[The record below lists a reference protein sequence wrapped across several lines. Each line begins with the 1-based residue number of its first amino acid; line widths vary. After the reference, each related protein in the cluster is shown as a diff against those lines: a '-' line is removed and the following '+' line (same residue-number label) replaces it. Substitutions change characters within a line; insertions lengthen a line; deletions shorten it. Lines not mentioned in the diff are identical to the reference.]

1 MALSK
6 ISGTTG
12 IADATITSAKLADF
26 TAAVDLNG
34 VELLLDAD
42 ADTSISADTDDQID
56 IKIANADHLKI
67 LSSSGDTVLKPMVDG
82 KDIIFQQFD
91 GNKIFCID
99 DGNFV
104 SVGGNATAA
113 GQIRIY
119 EDTDNGSHYS
129 GFTVGNLTASVAY
142 QLPNAD
148 GSSGQALITDGSG
161 VLSFTTLSANTPSS
175 ADGQALGS
183 ASLEWSDLFLADA
196 GTIQFGADQDV
207 TLTHVADTGLLL
219 SATDQLQFGDSGTF
233 IHQSADGVLDLVS
246 DTEIELNATT
256 IDVNGNLDVSGTI
269 TSAGIVTGTGFT
281 AGSAVLA
288 EAELELLDG
297 LTAGTAIASKVV
309 TTDAN
314 IDTSGQRNLTI
325 SGELDAATG
334 DFSGAITSGG
344 VITGTAF
351 TAGSAVLAEAELE
364 LLDGLTAGTAIASKV
379 VTTDANIDTTGQRNL
394 TISGELDAATGD
406 FSGAV
411 DVAGTTTVVA
421 LTASGL
427 VTAGA
432 KIDLN
437 GTELILDADGDT
449 SLTADTDDQIHIRI
463 AGADDF
469 KFIANHFNV
478 LSGSNVTF
486 ANNSVAYFG
495 DGNNLQISSDGTNA
509 LIAESGGS
517 GNLNIAGQTV
527 RLMNAANDEIMLE
540 ATNDGGVDIRHNN
553 VTKLVTISS
562 GVTITGDAGATTL
575 NGIPFFAAD
584 NSIYTHNVS
593 GTDDTASFNAAYGI
607 TALDAITT
615 GDDNVAVGF
624 AALTALTTGLRN
636 IAIGRQAADEFD
648 TENDNL
654 AIGRSA
660 LGGAVAGGEFNV
672 AIGNETLLQ
681 LTSGDKNTV
690 VGYQAG
696 KTISSGGTN
705 VIIGHQAMD
714 TATTPAN
721 GVFIGNNVGGEATT
735 TGNQN
740 NIVGAE
746 SGLALTSGGSNMV
759 FGPFAF
765 QANTTGS
772 RNMVMGSDALRYPDT
787 ENDNIAIGHAAMSS
801 DSLAGG
807 EFNVAIGTNALDAL
821 TSGDNNIAIGYEAA
835 GALSTGGENI
845 IMGSYAVSTGVLTG
859 AGNVA
864 IGRLAGQD
872 LTSAAGNVIIGR
884 SAAQQATTS
893 DGNVIIGD
901 GAVQVGVLTGNDN
914 VVIGQGA
921 GVDLTS
927 AAQNVIIGEQSGAQ
941 ITTASENVYIGH
953 KAAGTGIGTSSYNIA
968 IGNEAAEAATTM
980 SESVSIGYRAA
991 EANTTGSNV
1000 IAIGYTA
1007 YDNADTENHNLAIGT
1022 HALGGPVNGGENNV
1036 AVGNY
1041 SLDAITS
1048 GDGNVAVGYQAG
1060 TEITTGAHNT
1070 LMGREAGVGITT
1082 GDYNVAIG
1090 EDNMTASCTGDYNHI
1105 IGRDSGKAITSGVN
1119 NLAIG
1124 GAAGYAITEG
1134 HDNIA
1139 LGHDG
1144 GRVYTTGDHNI
1155 SIGYKSSGSGVD
1167 VSNEI
1172 LIGHGAGSSNFVAG
1186 GTGTVRLGMYNNHIT
1201 NTFTS
1206 NANWAHSSDERW
1218 KKNIADNPIG
1228 LDFINDL
1235 RTVTYNWKAFSEI
1248 DPSLSEYNAEETKY
1262 IHPEIQHG
1270 LIAQE
1275 VKAALDKNGIDQFAG
1290 WYEDQGHADKQQGI
1304 SESMYVMPLIKAVQE
1319 LSSQVEELKDKIKV
1333 LEE

>member
-411 DVAGTTTVVA
+411 DVAGATTVVA

-562 GVTITGDAGATTL
+562 GVTITGNAGATTL

-584 NSIYTHNVS
+584 SSIYTHNVS
-593 GTDDTASFNAAYGI
+593 GTDDTAAQNSGYGVN
-607 TALDAITT
+607 ALDAITT
-615 GDDNVAVGF
+615 GDHNSAFGF
-624 AALTALTTGLRN
+624 KALSGNTTGARN
-636 IAIGRQAADEFD
+636 VG
-648 TENDNL
+648 L
-654 AIGRSA
+654 GRSA
-660 LGGAVAGGEFNV
+660 LEV
-672 AIGNETLLQ
+672 
-681 LTSGDKNTV
+681 
-690 VGYQAG
+690 
-696 KTISSGGTN
+696 
-705 VIIGHQAMD
+705 
-714 TATTPAN
+714 
-721 GVFIGNNVGGEATT
+721 
-735 TGNQN
+735 
-740 NIVGAE
+740 
-746 SGLALTSGGSNMV
+746 
-759 FGPFAF
+759 
-765 QANTTGS
+765 
-772 RNMVMGSDALRYPDT
+772 PDT
-787 ENDNIAIGHAAMSS
+787 ENDNIAIGYNAMAGAV
-801 DSLAGG
+801 AGG
-807 EFNVAIGTNALDAL
+807 QQNVAIGSEALDALTSADDNVAIGHNAGGALTTGGENVIMGSFAVSTGVLTGAQNVAIGRLVGQDLTSATRNVIMGWSAAKQATTGDDNVIIGNGAVGVGILTGDDNVVIGKDAGSAMTSATENVAIGYEAGKAVTSGARMTAIGRGAGLALIDAIDCTFVGKDAGKAVTSGRSNNAFGLSSLSNTDDETHNLGFGVASLSGAINGGEYNVAVGNYTLDAL
-821 TSGDNNIAIGYEAA
+821 TSGDNNTAMGYNA
-835 GALSTGGENI
+835 GTGLTT
-845 IMGSYAVSTGVLTG
+845 GSS
-859 AGNVA
+859 
-864 IGRLAGQD
+864 
-872 LTSAAGNVIIGR
+872 NVIIGKD
-884 SAAQQATTS
+884 AGT
-893 DGNVIIGD
+893 
-901 GAVQVGVLTGNDN
+901 GVMTGNDN
-914 VVIGQGA
+914 TVMGDQAGKVIAGGA
-921 GVDLTS
+921 SNTC
-927 AAQNVIIGEQSGAQ
+927 
-941 ITTASENVYIGH
+941 
-953 KAAGTGIGTSSYNIA
+953 
-968 IGNEAAEAATTM
+968 IGNKAGIE
-980 SESVSIGYRAA
+980 
-991 EANTTGSNV
+991 
-1000 IAIGYTA
+1000 
-1007 YDNADTENHNLAIGT
+1007 
-1022 HALGGPVNGGENNV
+1022 
-1036 AVGNY
+1036 
-1041 SLDAITS
+1041 ITS
-1048 GDGNVAVGYQAG
+1048 GSNNTCIGHDAGRSGSPGGAVS
-1060 TEITTGAHNT
+1060 
-1070 LMGREAGVGITT
+1070 
-1082 GDYNVAIG
+1082 
-1090 EDNMTASCTGDYNHI
+1090 TASNILNLGDESVATINAQV
-1105 IGRDSGKAITSGVN
+1105 SVT
-1119 NLAIG
+1119 
-1124 GAAGYAITEG
+1124 AA
-1134 HDNIA
+1134 
-1139 LGHDG
+1139 
-1144 GRVYTTGDHNI
+1144 
-1155 SIGYKSSGSGVD
+1155 
-1167 VSNEI
+1167 
-1172 LIGHGAGSSNFVAG
+1172 
-1186 GTGTVRLGMYNNHIT
+1186 
-1201 NTFTS
+1201 
-1206 NANWAHSSDERW
+1206 SDERD
-1218 KKNIADNPIG
+1218 KTDFASLDIG
-1228 LDFINDL
+1228 LDFVNNL
-1235 RTVTYNWKAFSEI
+1235 NPVTYRWDKRINY
-1248 DPSLSEYNAEETKY
+1248 LSDTERNHTNLDNITNDGTHKEDWLDIGFK
-1262 IHPEIQHG
+1262 
-1270 LIAQE
+1270 AQE
-1275 VKAALDKNGIDQFAG
+1275 VETLEKAAGYKI
-1290 WYEDQGHADKQQGI
+1290 ADKTNLVTTLSSDGK
-1304 SESMYVMPLIKAVQE
+1304 MYGMKYEKFVPILVKAVQE
-1319 LSSQVEELKDKIKV
+1319 LSATVTTLQQEIQILKEG
-1333 LEE
+1333 L